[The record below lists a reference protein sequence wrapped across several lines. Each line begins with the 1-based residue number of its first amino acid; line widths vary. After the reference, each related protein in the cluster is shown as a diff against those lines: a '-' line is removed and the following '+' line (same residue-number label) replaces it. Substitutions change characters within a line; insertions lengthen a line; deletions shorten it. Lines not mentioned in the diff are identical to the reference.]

1 MRPFYSNQA
10 ISENHYFRSGS
21 AHVAFHMLQN
31 SYRSEAAALLKAQER
46 DNIWNLFFSEIN

>member
-1 MRPFYSNQA
+1 VRPFYSNQA